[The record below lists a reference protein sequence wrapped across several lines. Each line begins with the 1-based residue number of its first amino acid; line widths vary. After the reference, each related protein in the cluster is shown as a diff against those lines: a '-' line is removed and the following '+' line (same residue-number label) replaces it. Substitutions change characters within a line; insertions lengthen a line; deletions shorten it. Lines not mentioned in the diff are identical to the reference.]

1 MTKNHKKKRKTNNL
15 WLIDIQVNEII
26 IEEVTR
32 TPETTNIDD
41 HEEKI
46 LSWNKKKSQELANEA
61 NAYWWKK
68 MYLARLRNSGATSS

>member
-15 WLIDIQVNEII
+15 WLIDIRVDETIN
-26 IEEVTR
+26 EEVTR

-46 LSWNKKKSQELANEA
+46 LSWNKKINE
-61 NAYWWKK
+61 NWPMKQMHIMK
-68 MYLARLRNSGATSS
+68 ENVSGAVT

>member
-15 WLIDIQVNEII
+15 WLIDIRVDETIN
-26 IEEVTR
+26 EEVTR

-46 LSWNKKKSQELANEA
+46 LSWNKKN
-61 NAYWWKK
+61 
-68 MYLARLRNSGATSS
+68 